1 MLFVIDL
8 LSLLEYLVG
17 LGDVCVASDGT
28 TQPPPRPR

>member
-17 LGDVCVASDGT
+17 LGDVNASSDGT
-28 TQPPPRPR
+28 SQPPPRPR